1 MASAKELMNTDV
13 YSIQADM
20 KVIEL
25 LELFEEKK
33 VSGVPVVDQE
43 NLLVGIITIGDVL
56 GRIHKPLPFFDAMI
70 YIAVLD
76 TEAIIKGEIYDVLEK
91 PVSELM
97 TRKVITVTEDTGFA
111 DIAKL
116 LSKYKFKKLPVV
128 DKKKL
133 IGVVSRGEVVR
144 YFIREYLQKRNAET
158 TGRG

>member
-1 MASAKELMNTDV
+1 MVAAKELMNTDV
-13 YSIQADM
+13 YSIQADK
-20 KVIEL
+20 KVFAL

-33 VSGVPVVDQE
+33 VSGVPVVDNNNQ
-43 NLLVGIITIGDVL
+43 LIGMITIGDVL
-56 GRIHKPLPFFDAMI
+56 SRIHKPLPFFDAML

-76 TEAIIKGEIYDVLEK
+76 TEAVIMGEIYDVLEK

-97 TRKVITVTEDTGFA
+97 TRKIITVTEDTGFA

-128 DKKKL
+128 DGKKL

-144 YFIREYLQKRNAET
+144 YFIKEHLQKKSKEK
-158 TGRG
+158 TG

>member
-1 MASAKELMNTDV
+1 MVVAKELMNTDV
-13 YSIQADM
+13 YSIQADK
-20 KVIEL
+20 KVFAL

-33 VSGVPVVDQE
+33 VSGVPVVDNN
-43 NLLVGIITIGDVL
+43 NLLIGIITIGDVL
-56 GRIHKPLPFFDAMI
+56 SRIHKPLPFFDAMI

-76 TEAIIKGEIYDVLEK
+76 TEAVIMGEIYDVLEK

-97 TRKVITVTEDTGFA
+97 TRKIITVTEDTGFA

-128 DKKKL
+128 DGKKL

-144 YFIREYLQKRNAET
+144 YFIREHLQKRSKEKI
-158 TGRG
+158 G

>member
-1 MASAKELMNTDV
+1 MVVAKELMNTDV
-13 YSIQADM
+13 YSIQADK
-20 KVIEL
+20 KVFAL

-33 VSGVPVVDQE
+33 VSGVPVVDKNNQ
-43 NLLVGIITIGDVL
+43 LIGMITIGDVL
-56 GRIHKPLPFFDAMI
+56 SRIHKPLPFFDAML

-76 TEAIIKGEIYDVLEK
+76 TEAVIMGEIYDVLEK

-97 TRKVITVTEDTGFA
+97 TRKIITVTEDTGFA

-128 DKKKL
+128 DGKKL

-144 YFIREYLQKRNAET
+144 YFIKEHLQKKSKET
-158 TGRG
+158 NVRG